1 MDYIHN
7 MLDKITNYLPEV
19 VGALLILVVGWL
31 LASGISK
38 LVAKLMRKTNL
49 NKRLEKLGYT
59 GVSPEKSIKRL
70 VYYILMVLVL
80 LLVLESLQIHNV
92 LDPLKNMADEFLG
105 FLPNLVAGI
114 LIGFA
119 GYVIASVV
127 AEMVGIAGNVL
138 DSFSKKFKIDKV
150 SIAKIAKQ
158 LVFIFIFIPVL
169 IAAIDTLK
177 VRAISEPATEMLSTF
192 INTIPNIIGAALIIA
207 VFYIGGT
214 YIVTLLKEL
223 LTNFKI
229 DEISKNLN
237 LHSIIGEKQSLA
249 DILSSIAFFFIMFT
263 GIVTAVEKLEFV
275 QIADTL
281 GNLLVLSGQ
290 IFLGLIVLTFGNF
303 ISRLATDAISKS
315 ENNPFLASIVRVAT
329 LGLFLAMA
337 LRTMNIANEIVNW
350 AFILT
355 LGSIAVA
362 VALAF
367 GLGGRE
373 AAGKQMEYIFAK
385 FRKSEEAKTKTED
398 TKSE

>member
-1 MDYIHN
+1 MQYLHN
-7 MLDKITNYLPEV
+7 MLEKITNYLPDV
-19 VGALLILVVGWL
+19 VGALLILIVGWL
-31 LASGISK
+31 MAVGISR

-49 NKRLEKLGYT
+49 NKRLEKLGYE

-138 DSFSKKFKIDKV
+138 DSFSKKFKVDKV

-158 LVFIFIFIPVL
+158 LVFIFIFIPIL

-177 VRAISEPATEMLSTF
+177 VEAISAPATEMLSTF
-192 INTIPNIIGAALIIA
+192 INTIPNIVGAALIIA

-223 LTNFKI
+223 LVNFKV
-229 DEISKNLN
+229 DEVSERLN
-237 LHSIIGEKQSLA
+237 LKSIIGEKQSLA
-249 DILSSIAFFFIMFT
+249 DILSGIAFFFIMFT
-263 GIVTAVEKLEFV
+263 GVVTAVEKLEFT
-275 QIADTL
+275 QIANTL
-281 GNLLVLSGQ
+281 NDLLILSGQ
-290 IFLGLIVLTFGNF
+290 IFLGLVVLAFGNF
-303 ISRLATDAISKS
+303 ISRLAANAISNS
-315 ENNPFLASIVRVAT
+315 ENNPFLASIVRIAT

-355 LGSIAVA
+355 LGSVAVA
-362 VALAF
+362 IALAF

-373 AAGKQMEYIFAK
+373 AAGKQMEYILAR
-385 FRKSEEAKTKTED
+385 FRKSDEVKTETED
-398 TKSE
+398 NKSE